1 MRSKPT
7 LNITQEPVHSSSQKP
22 RQIPVL
28 SSLSPD
34 GMKVTDN
41 RNYLTLTSNP
51 RPTLTSQRS
60 RRKPGERQPSSRSPD
75 TARGGHFSSLSAHLL
90 ASPYKKYKYSPNY
103 KVDMFKAWTLKRS
116 PGNPK
121 VVKFPQQWACSPSL
135 LLLFCRFLCVC
146 FCLMAC
152 GILLPDQGLNSGLS
166 AQSPN
171 HWTSGNAL
179 LLYF

>member
-41 RNYLTLTSNP
+41 RIYLTLISNP

-75 TARGGHFSSLSAHLL
+75 TARGGHFSLSAHLL

-171 HWTSGNAL
+171 H
-179 LLYF
+179 